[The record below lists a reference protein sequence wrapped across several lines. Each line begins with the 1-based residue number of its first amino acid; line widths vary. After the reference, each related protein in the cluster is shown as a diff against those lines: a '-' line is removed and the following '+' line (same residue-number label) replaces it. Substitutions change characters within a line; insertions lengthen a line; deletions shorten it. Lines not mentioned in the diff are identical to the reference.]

1 MSYQSTIRTKVQY
14 ICEAMGLSF
23 LCETWSRA
31 NVVLDKFQRN
41 TNGEVEG
48 EQTLP
53 CALFLQPASG
63 TLSVSGRYDT
73 FTDAPRCAL
82 SFLQAMPLDFTGE
95 DVESITAELQ
105 AYAAQ
110 FISNANESGYF
121 ERIEG
126 EVGYEVSF
134 DKTDANLLVF
144 TIFPTLR
151 EAVGQCVAPGEPRI
165 EFIVDK
171 DYIFL
176 VAERE

>member
-1 MSYQSTIRTKVQY
+1 MTYQSTIRMNVQH

-31 NVVLDKFQRN
+31 NVVLDKFRRN
-41 TNGEVEG
+41 ANGEVEG

-53 CALFLQPASG
+53 CALFLQPVSG
-63 TLSVSGRYDT
+63 TMTVSRYDT
-73 FTDAPRCAL
+73 FADAPRCAL
-82 SFLQAMPLDFTGE
+82 SFLQAMPLDFTDE
-95 DVESITAELQ
+95 DVASITSEMQ

-126 EVGYEVSF
+126 EVTYEVSF

-151 EAVGQCVAPGEPRI
+151 EAVGQCVTPVVENI
-165 EFIVDK
+165 E
-171 DYIFL
+171 
-176 VAERE
+176 